1 MKLYTKIPESGN
13 KYFLSTSEGGLNPF
27 TPRPKGSKLRFQNC
41 TFFAAGTLA
50 ENSGVWI
57 TPTNAENFC
66 SVGSQLHKL
75 IVSDV
80 PIQGALAVWRSGQ
93 IGNGSD
99 GAGHVGEVI
108 EIGKYFIVTAESGWN
123 CSTKSFWTEKRAF
136 IKNTF
141 KPTAAAK
148 YTFVGYLYPCSP
160 LKLGSVGEFV
170 KEMQTSL
177 AALGYMRASEIDG
190 DFGKI
195 TLGGVCAW
203 QLEHKSE
210 CGEVDGIAGGKTLSS
225 IVRALLMR

>member
-1 MKLYTKIPESGN
+1 MKLYTTIPEAGN

-66 SVGSQLHKL
+66 AVGSQLHKL

-80 PIQGALAVWRSGQ
+80 PIQGALAVWRSGK

-108 EIGKYFIVTAESGWN
+108 EVGKGSIVTAESGW
-123 CSTKSFWTEKRAF
+123 SASKPFWTQTRPY
-136 IKNTF
+136 IKNTL
-141 KPTAAAK
+141 KPTASEK
-148 YTFVGYLYPCSP
+148 YTFVGYLYPCSA
-160 LKLGSVGEFV
+160 LKLGSVGQFV
-170 KEMQTSL
+170 RELQRSL
-177 AALGYMRASEIDG
+177 AALGYMRDSEIDG

-210 CGEVDGIAGGKTLSS
+210 CGDVDGIAGGKTLSS